1 MPLRP
6 LRAREIVRKLEQ
18 AGCVLRRQR
27 GSHARR
33 VHPDGRGA
41 TVPMH
46 PGDIPVPVIRSI
58 LAQTGLSGDEW
69 ERL

>member
-6 LRAREIVRKLEQ
+6 IRAREIVRKLEH
-18 AGCVLRRQR
+18 AGFVLRRQR
-27 GSHARR
+27 AAMPGLCIRR
-33 VHPDGRGA
+33 TGRHGA
-41 TVPMH
+41 DAPR
-46 PGDIPVPVIRSI
+46 DIPVPVIRSI